1 MFEISLFDPVRG
13 NILTIAPHRRILF
26 PKGNRMPLPKETDAA
41 RLLREMRERDSV
53 FKMLDPNGSLKH
65 LRSPLGDIK
74 TTIDKLTQPPLQ
86 EVMRKIQDVPGQRAL
101 ELARQ
106 LSRPAAVT
114 DETRKETRPPATLA
128 IRTVSELGP
137 MIRKARKAM
146 KLNQTEF
153 AAHAG
158 VGRRF
163 ISELEGGKG
172 SLEFDKVVACALAAG
187 IDISARSRSA

>member
-1 MFEISLFDPVRG
+1 MSLS
-13 NILTIAPHRRILF
+13 
-26 PKGNRMPLPKETDAA
+26 KETDAA

-53 FKMLDPNGSLKH
+53 FKMLDTAGSLKR
-65 LRSPLGDIK
+65 LRSPLGDI
-74 TTIDKLTQPPLQ
+74 TATIEKLAQPPFQ
-86 EVMRKIQDVPGQRAL
+86 DVIRKIQSAPGQRAL

-106 LSRPAAVT
+106 LSQPTSVAPEA
-114 DETRKETRPPATLA
+114 RKEPRPSATVA